1 MENHTV
7 CVLKLKSKPPAEY
20 HLPSHVKNDMSTG
33 GIRKNGVSR
42 YMMKKG
48 SQHATKPPTT
58 MDRVCAVL
66 LSLLKEATRLVGR
79 RGRDMFCMR
88 MSIDVTSNVR
98 DSGRDEL
105 RL

>member
-1 MENHTV
+1 
-7 CVLKLKSKPPAEY
+7 
-20 HLPSHVKNDMSTG
+20 MSNG
-33 GIRKNGVSR
+33 GISMKGVSK

-66 LSLLKEATRLVGR
+66 LSLLKEETRLVGC
-79 RGRDMFCMR
+79 RGRDIVCIR
-88 MSIDVTSNVR
+88 MSTDATSNAR